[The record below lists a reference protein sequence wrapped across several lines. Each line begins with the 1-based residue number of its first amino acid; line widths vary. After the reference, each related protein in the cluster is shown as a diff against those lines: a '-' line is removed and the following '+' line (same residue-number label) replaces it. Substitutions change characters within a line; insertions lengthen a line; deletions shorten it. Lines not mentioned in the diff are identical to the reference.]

1 MIYPQGSPARLLLDE
16 DPDVL
21 GRVVR
26 WISVIL
32 TSPRFWSLRPDWPDL
47 TQEVLSRLVA
57 SLKEGRYD
65 PSRDFHAYVSGIAVH
80 TAQQA
85 LEGSARRRNQVSAD
99 EAEIV
104 RDDGVPAGDEMSDRQ
119 AVRRI
124 LDEASE
130 DCRALM
136 RAYFLEEKDYESI
149 AADLGIP
156 VGTVKSRLSRCLD
169 CARRSWR
176 LAIRRP
182 SASPS
187 RQDHGTRTGE
197 RGIENR

>member
-1 MIYPQGSPARLLLDE
+1 VIYPAGSPARLLLDE

-26 WISVIL
+26 WTSVIL

-65 PSRDFHAYVSGIAVH
+65 SSRDFHAYVSGIAVH

-85 LEGSARRRNQVSAD
+85 LEGSARRRDHVSTD
-99 EAEIV
+99 ETEIA
-104 RDDGVPAGDEMSDRQ
+104 RDDGAAAGDEVAMRQ

-136 RAYFLEEKDYESI
+136 RAYFLEEKDYEAI

-156 VGTVKSRLSRCLD
+156 IGTVKSRLSRCLD
-169 CARRSWR
+169 CARRSWS
-176 LAIRRP
+176 LVIRRP
-182 SASPS
+182 AAGS
-187 RQDHGTRTGE
+187 RRQPGARE
-197 RGIENR
+197 IEIG